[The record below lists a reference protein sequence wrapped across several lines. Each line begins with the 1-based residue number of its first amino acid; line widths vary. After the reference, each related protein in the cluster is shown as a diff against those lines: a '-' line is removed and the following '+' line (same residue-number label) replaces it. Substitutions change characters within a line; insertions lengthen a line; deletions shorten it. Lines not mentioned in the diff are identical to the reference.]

1 MHVDK
6 LSFFRSNLFRRD
18 KFEDGQDDILLIF
31 IDLRIRIDL
40 QRFNFSPQIRRK
52 SWPPSYT
59 LANLHYL
66 HSLLHHSKFSIIASV
81 LRGFRFLSPSQPS
94 STDKSDNFL
103 PRLPRTRIAFTSK
116 CTVYDGARNY
126 CIFLLVHASSLSFF
140 LSRAF
145 FFLLSF
151 LKKCFI
157 RDEIAS
163 RAFQEKYFTISHDN
177 IYDGQRIVDTESV
190 NQQLCCFEFLYFA

>member
-1 MHVDK
+1 MISRWYLAYFYWSSYSNRSSTIQFFSTNKKKKLATKLHARKFTLSSFTSPPFKVFDHRFRFTRLPFSISLPAFLHGQKRQFSSTSSPHTDSFYEQMHS
-6 LSFFRSNLFRRD
+6 LRWRA
-18 KFEDGQDDILLIF
+18 ELLH
-31 IDLRIRIDL
+31 
-40 QRFNFSPQIRRK
+40 FSPR
-52 SWPPSYT
+52 PC
-59 LANLHYL
+59 
-66 HSLLHHSKFSIIASV
+66 LL
-81 LRGFRFLSPSQPS
+81 
-94 STDKSDNFL
+94 
-103 PRLPRTRIAFTSK
+103 
-116 CTVYDGARNY
+116 
-126 CIFLLVHASSLSFF
+126 SLSLS

>member
-1 MHVDK
+1 MNFFFSTQRKLIHAFVDVWFMIQRKRMILVHVDK
-6 LSFFRSNLFRRD
+6 LSFFRSNLLRRD

-126 CIFLLVHASSLSFF
+126 CIFLLVHASSLS
-140 LSRAF
+140 LSLSLVPF
-145 FFLLSF
+145 FFF
-151 LKKCFI
+151 YHF
-157 RDEIAS
+157 
-163 RAFQEKYFTISHDN
+163 
-177 IYDGQRIVDTESV
+177 
-190 NQQLCCFEFLYFA
+190 